1 MTVTLVA
8 AVGSNRVIG
17 HDGGIP
23 WSLPGEQKRF
33 KDLTIGHVLVMGRKT
48 YDSIGRPLPGRTTVV
63 ITRQA
68 DWRPAD
74 GVHDR
79 VLVAPSLPAALR
91 LAMQIDDEVFVV
103 GGGEIYAA
111 AIADADRLVITWV
124 EQSPD
129 GDAYFPLL
137 DEDVWRAH
145 RREDYAGWSI
155 VHYERN
161 TANEKKL

>member
-8 AVGSNRVIG
+8 AVGRNRVIG
-17 HDGGIP
+17 REGDIP
-23 WSLPGEQKRF
+23 WNLPGEQKRF

-68 DWRPAD
+68 DWLPAD
-74 GVHDR
+74 GRHEQ
-79 VLVAPSLPAALR
+79 VLVAASVPAALR
-91 LAMQIDDEVFVV
+91 LAAEVDSEIFVV

-124 EQSPD
+124 DHAPE
-129 GDAYFPLL
+129 GDAYFPAI
-137 DEDVWRAH
+137 DDDVWQAGH
-145 RREDYAGWSI
+145 SEDHAGWSI
-155 VHYERN
+155 VHYEPVQ
-161 TANEKKL
+161 AIEKKL